1 MPVPMAPT
9 WIRLCGSRWVVRGV
23 VGGHVDVADC
33 WDRIAYVGALTCGLV
48 LTNQHTINL
57 LEVPLIGGMR
67 LTAEMPSFA
76 CTCVAEI

>member
-1 MPVPMAPT
+1 M
-9 WIRLCGSRWVVRGV
+9 
-23 VGGHVDVADC
+23 ADC
-33 WDRIAYVGALTCGLV
+33 WDRRIAYVGALTCGLV
-48 LTNQHTINL
+48 LTNQHTIDL